1 MKKGFT
7 LVELLGVI
15 VILGIIATL
24 TVPLIQRTIIEKN
37 EEAYNLQIK
46 SFEDA
51 AKNWANDHIYELT
64 CENTCVNPPLKTLTI
79 EELQKEGFLD
89 DGEISNP
96 KGGKFNTQNYVT
108 ITKVD
113 GKYKYTYDKNQD

>member
-79 EELQKEGFLD
+79 EELQKEGLVREMRRLSEAIEKQNELK
-89 DGEISNP
+89 EIELGLKPNN
-96 KGGKFNTQNYVT
+96 KTCK
-108 ITKVD
+108 
-113 GKYKYTYDKNQD
+113 